1 MLLEESSLE
10 GLLLLGLNLG
20 GSFHA
25 LELSMVDHNCLALLT
40 LLGLFADVAQ
50 LILSQGDG
58 TSGGVLLGVTYI
70 KFITSSSLKMKGK
83 QSVRNGDNSST

>member
-1 MLLEESSLE
+1 M
-10 GLLLLGLNLG
+10 LLGLNLG
-20 GSFHA
+20 GGLHT
-25 LELSMVDHNCLALLT
+25 LELALVDHNCLALLT

-70 KFITSSSLKMKGK
+70 KIITSSKQFKDEGK
-83 QSVRNGDNSST
+83 TIS